1 MHQKML
7 SLQEKQASQN
17 FAITDFEPGPLTAPD
32 VNKVIMQLL
41 NIDDPQ
47 TIEGLPRLCFK
58 RTMGNPYILK
68 DEDLLIFEIGLL
80 KWRLAEERNESV
92 TVSSDYFV
100 TFLQHRMKQLGEEE
114 QLLLQCVA
122 CL

>member
-1 MHQKML
+1 ML

-17 FAITDFEPGPLTAPD
+17 FAITEIEPGPLTAPD
-32 VNKVIMQLL
+32 VNEVIMQLL

-122 CL
+122 CLW